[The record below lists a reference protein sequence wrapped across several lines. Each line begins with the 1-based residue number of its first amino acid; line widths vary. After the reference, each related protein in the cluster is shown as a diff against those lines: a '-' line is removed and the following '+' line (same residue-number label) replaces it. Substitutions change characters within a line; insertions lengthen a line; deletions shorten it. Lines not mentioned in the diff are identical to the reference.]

1 MLQAAGSNS
10 LVSLSDELM
19 QSLAFQCIDYS
30 VEFYSSVAWDWK
42 LSRRALRSLPGD

>member
-30 VEFYSSVAWDWK
+30 VELFICGVGLEAVEESFEIFA
-42 LSRRALRSLPGD
+42 G